1 MEKLLGYLRLTRPA
15 NVITAVADVLAG
27 MVISGYFLVQVD
39 LWPVLLICL
48 STIGLYSGG
57 IIFNDVFDAELDRV
71 ERPERPIPSGL
82 IPLRAA
88 IIFGSVCFAGG
99 IFAAGL
105 YQPVSILLAIAIVI
119 ACLTYNKWLKHH
131 FILGPLNMG
140 ICRGLNLLLG
150 MSILT
155 TGLADWW
162 FLALI
167 PVVYIFAI
175 TMISRGEV
183 HGGSKKTMVFAALLY
198 LVVISCLLYVAV
210 VQHYFL
216 LILVFIVPFGLMIYR
231 PLLAAFRNP
240 EGRHIGKAVK
250 AGVIALILLNATWSA
265 AFGNWQVALCIVLL
279 LPLSMG
285 LSKLFAV
292 T

>member
-27 MVISGYFLVQVD
+27 MVISGYFLVQAD

-88 IIFGSVCFAGG
+88 IIFGSFCFAVG
-99 IFAAGL
+99 ILAAGL
-105 YQPVSILLAIAIVI
+105 YQPVSMLIAVAIVL
-119 ACLTYNKWLKHH
+119 ACLTYNKWMKHH
-131 FILGPLNMG
+131 FIFGPLNMG

-150 MSILT
+150 MSVLT
-155 TGLADWW
+155 AGLADWW

-183 HGGSKKTMVFAALLY
+183 HGGNKNTMVFAALLY
-198 LVVISCLLYVAV
+198 LAVISCLFYVAV
-210 VQHYFL
+210 AQHYFL
-216 LILVFIVPFGLMIYR
+216 LILVFIVPFSLMIYR
-231 PLLAAFRNP
+231 PLLTAFRNP
-240 EGRHIGKAVK
+240 EGRNIGKAVK

-279 LPLSMG
+279 LPLSLG